1 MPFETDERLKSY
13 LDTNQLH
20 REQMCLALLK
30 NDRRFTNVTPRQPC
44 GGADGGRDIE
54 ALYENRDKV
63 LGAVGF
69 INQANDSKNQK
80 NRIKRKFAEDLTQAL
95 QVEASL
101 RVFIFFTN
109 IRFTFKEKDDLIMQ
123 AKKKGVLICEI
134 WDREKLRIEL
144 DNVDGLCI
152 RYQYLDIS
160 LSDAEQTSFFSRW
173 GDGIQSM
180 IATKFQKIE
189 KKLDNIMFYQM
200 ANEALQNISIVIKL
214 KKGYKS
220 ECIGH
225 FRIFCFFD
233 IAQPCSPIEDI
244 TLGATDKPYRVPSG
258 YGNEIECAGIKYGMY
273 NGAWERY
280 HGEDN
285 RFKSIST
292 ATSVCLDEIKEI
304 NLSYN
309 RHSLFVRYP
318 YNISMID
325 MNNSYFIFTVNKS
338 IVKRIDSIVVYM
350 NGYLVEN
357 IHSNSFVVDES
368 KFEIKDMPVS
378 FSKEEMNDAW
388 VRIRPNDGTS
398 LFKIDFYK
406 KNPQKII

>member
-109 IRFTFKEKDDLIMQ
+109 IRFTVKEKDDLIMQ

-220 ECIGH
+220 EYIGH

-285 RFKSIST
+285 RFKTIST

-338 IVKRIDSIVVYM
+338 IVKRIDSIIVYM

-357 IHSNSFVVDES
+357 NIVILLSW
-368 KFEIKDMPVS
+368 
-378 FSKEEMNDAW
+378 MNL
-388 VRIRPNDGTS
+388 S
-398 LFKIDFYK
+398 LKLKICLYPSQK
-406 KNPQKII
+406 KR